1 MLSRTYPQN
10 HLCTCH
16 LLEASEHTLSLKHM
30 SSARWTVQCL
40 WCVLRFW
47 AHIKDIGRSIEQMTC
62 ALCSLRFAGCFF
74 IFKFLFKNY
83 WFAAIFR
90 FCQKFP
96 FLLVAF
102 SFSNP
107 FEKYFETYWFAVFF
121 WRFGRNFDL
130 CLLQSNLQMTCA
142 LCSLR
147 FAEHFFHFRFLCKK
161 YWFEAFSNLYSEKIF
176 LTSCFIGRFWLPLCV
191 LNVLCMCQ
199 V

>member
-1 MLSRTYPQN
+1 MLS
-10 HLCTCH
+10 
-16 LLEASEHTLSLKHM
+16 
-30 SSARWTVQCL
+30 
-40 WCVLRFW
+40 
-47 AHIKDIGRSIEQMTC
+47 
-62 ALCSLRFAGCFF
+62 ALCV
-74 IFKFLFKNY
+74 
-83 WFAAIFR
+83 
-90 FCQKFP
+90 
-96 FLLVAF
+96 LLVAF
-102 SFSNP
+102 SFSNSFSKIIDLQLYVAFARNFLFCWLLFP
-107 FEKYFETYWFAVFF
+107 FQIPLKSILKRIDLLFFF

-161 YWFEAFSNLYSEKIF
+161 YWFEALSNLYSEKIF